1 MESRRNALKIIGAIG
16 ATCSFPFSANQ
27 LYAQHQHR
35 GSVEAPLEPAAESP
49 FTPSFFT
56 PDEFEIVSR
65 VSDLIIPETDTPGA
79 VASGTPRYIDLTVHE
94 DLELQDLFRNGIERL
109 QKTSHAKFSRG
120 FLQLSEA
127 EQVAMLQPLSDASDQ
142 VKSEKQS
149 GILAEVLWF
158 RAIKNLTADGYY
170 TSRAGLIQELGYDGN
185 TALGAFPQFVIPEH

>member
-27 LYAQHQHR
+27 LYAQHEHSR
-35 GSVEAPLEPAAESP
+35 SIELPAAEGP
-49 FTPSFFT
+49 FTPVFFT

-94 DLELQDLFRNGIERL
+94 DLELRGLFRNGIEEL
-109 QKTSHAKFSRG
+109 QKAAHAKFRRG
-120 FLQLSEA
+120 FLQLNEA
-127 EQVAMLQPLSDASDQ
+127 EQVAMLQPLSDAADR
-142 VKSEKQS
+142 VKSEKQT
-149 GILAEVLWF
+149 GVLAEVLWF

-170 TSRAGLIQELGYDGN
+170 TSHVGLIQELGYDGN
-185 TALGAFPQFVIPEH
+185 TAVSTFPQFVISEH